1 MGRVILVRHAESEA
15 NRDHT
20 SLGRADSPLTDHG
33 RVQVRALAQALAGE
47 PITRVLTSP
56 LSRAADAADAIA
68 AHHTIPAERH
78 EALLEMDVGDME
90 GLPWDQAR
98 LRYSDFLDRWSSDDS
113 ATVSMPGGESLLEVQ
128 RRAWPVLEPILT
140 DTHTAGTTVLVSHN
154 FVVKVLI
161 CAALDL
167 DIKRW
172 RIFETDLTGRT
183 VLEPRRG
190 LIVLRTLNDF
200 SHLSRPAASPTA

>member
-90 GLPWDQAR
+90 GLPWDKPAAYRQGSP
-98 LRYSDFLDRWSSDDS
+98 LWDLSKVTTP
-113 ATVSMPGGESLLEVQ
+113 TVIHMGENDERVPLAHAQTLY
-128 RRAWPVLEPILT
+128 
-140 DTHTAGTTVLVSHN
+140 
-154 FVVKVLI
+154 
-161 CAALDL
+161 
-167 DIKRW
+167 
-172 RIFETDLTGRT
+172 
-183 VLEPRRG
+183 RG
-190 LIVLRTLNDF
+190 LHVYLGVDAELLVYPGAGHGLTTYKHRNAKLLWDIAWFDHYLGVAPSEDG
-200 SHLSRPAASPTA
+200 PKPD